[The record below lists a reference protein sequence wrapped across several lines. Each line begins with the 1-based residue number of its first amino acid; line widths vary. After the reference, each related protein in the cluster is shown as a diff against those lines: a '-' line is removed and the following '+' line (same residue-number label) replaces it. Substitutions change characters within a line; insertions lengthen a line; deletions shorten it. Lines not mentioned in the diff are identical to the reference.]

1 MFETLASS
9 LQNIFR
15 NLRGY
20 GRLSESNIREAMR
33 QVRLALLEADV
44 NYAVARDLV
53 DRVTTQ
59 CLGREVLESLTPGQQ
74 VIKHVHDELV
84 RLLDGGHQRT
94 LLPDSRPAAVLLIG
108 LHGSGKTT
116 TAAKLARLW
125 KKEGRSVL
133 LVAADIRRPAAVEQ
147 LGVLAREVGVEL
159 LAPAPGETVP
169 ELGRRA
175 LDAARE
181 TGRDI
186 ALFDTGGR
194 RQLDQE
200 LLAELRSLREAV
212 ACRHTLLVV
221 DAAIGQESV
230 HVATGFHQALG
241 LQGLI
246 LTKLDGDARG
256 GAALSIQ
263 AVTGCPILYVA
274 NGERLEDLTVFHPDR
289 MASRILGM
297 GDVVSLV
304 EKAQAAMEARRA
316 SELEQRLR
324 RDQLTL
330 EDFLEQLGQWRRMG
344 SAENLLELLPLGNL
358 APGRRGAAAPDPA
371 EFAAYAKR
379 AEAILRS
386 MTPAER
392 QHPELLNASRRRRIA
407 RGSGTQVQDVNEL
420 LRQFEQT
427 RRLLRT
433 MRKLGKRRPW

>member
-9 LQNIFR
+9 LQSIFR

-53 DRVTTQ
+53 ARVTTQ

-94 LLPDSRPAAVLLIG
+94 LALAARPAAVLLIG

-133 LVAADIRRPAAVEQ
+133 LAAADIRRPAAVEQ
-147 LGVLAREVGVEL
+147 LAVLARQVGVQL
-159 LAPAPGETVP
+159 LTPSGVEGVP
-169 ELGRRA
+169 ELGQRA
-175 LDAARE
+175 MHAARE
-181 TGRDI
+181 TARDVV
-186 ALFDTGGR
+186 LFDTGGR
-194 RQLDQE
+194 RQMDQE
-200 LLAELRSLREAV
+200 LLAELQSLRTAV
-212 ACRHTLLVV
+212 ACRNTLLVV

-230 HVATGFHQALG
+230 HVAEGFHRALG

-263 AVTGCPILYVA
+263 AVTGCPILYVG
-274 NGERLEDLTVFHPDR
+274 NGERLEDLTAFHPDR

-304 EKAQAAMEARRA
+304 EKAQEAMEARRTA
-316 SELEQRLR
+316 ELEQRLR
-324 RDQLTL
+324 RDRLTL
-330 EDFLEQLGQWRRMG
+330 EDFLEQIGQWRRMG
-344 SAENLLELLPLGNL
+344 SVENLLELLPLGNR
-358 APGRRGAAAPDPA
+358 AQRRSGAAAPDPR

-427 RRLLRT
+427 RRLLRS
-433 MRKLGKRRPW
+433 MRKLGKRLPW